1 MTEIK
6 ILFPPENHIL
16 YGDSLNFRY
25 DIKNTTKDN
34 AKTLVIVL
42 DGTEYSIDIGQ
53 YKTKYTFTELKTGN
67 HSLTGYLKTSTGKTI
82 PNTDFTINFKAVTEK
97 FTPPNLNWISIKEK
111 LPLFIREDY
120 KTFTKFVEVYYEWLQ
135 TSNNPV
141 YSIFNSE
148 TFSDIEK
155 TPEIFLESFRTQYL
169 NDFPT
174 NVLEINDQLN
184 IRKVI
189 KNIRQFYSSKGTE
202 KSFKFLFRLLYN
214 AYVEIYYPRKDLLVA
229 SGDLWIEKK
238 SIRIRGI
245 NWNQANKIKKS
256 VIYQRDAESNI
267 ISSARIL
274 SVNSFKIDTEEI
286 FELTIDNIVGK
297 FDLYTP
303 EQSLVDYTEGY
314 IGEKVYVD
322 VLDNGEVIPHEV
334 YMINGITSIN
344 VTTTGLTIGQ
354 YLTVLPNS
362 PSTGKGFSAVV
373 KTVDERGIPT
383 SISIINH
390 GYDYRGK
397 ENTFIIYRKESDN
410 TLTALSGT
418 ITIAKLMYET
428 GYYETIASAPSST
441 GVIRDN
447 RKYQEMSYVI
457 KSIYA
462 GRPEVYLDA
471 VKKLIHPAGVAV
483 FHDTLHK
490 RNTSI
495 PPQNLSLVNRYT
507 KPYIGNYLPY
517 TFNTTK
523 NLRED
528 SYPNGNPV
536 IYYNGLTDL
545 YPNGVDFGSPLPNET
560 TATLEHLPRPQQQ
573 IANSV
578 KYTQFTFIPPVSDS
592 GFVNE
597 YWVVYPH
604 PNTSL
609 NVLNKNVPIKDLFI
623 KDFITLFTETIN
635 FQQ

>member
-16 YGDSLNFRY
+16 YGNSLNFRY

-245 NWNQANKIKKS
+245 NWNQANKI
-256 VIYQRDAESNI
+256 N
-267 ISSARIL
+267 
-274 SVNSFKIDTEEI
+274 
-286 FELTIDNIVGK
+286 
-297 FDLYTP
+297 
-303 EQSLVDYTEGY
+303 
-314 IGEKVYVD
+314 
-322 VLDNGEVIPHEV
+322 
-334 YMINGITSIN
+334 
-344 VTTTGLTIGQ
+344 
-354 YLTVLPNS
+354 
-362 PSTGKGFSAVV
+362 
-373 KTVDERGIPT
+373 
-383 SISIINH
+383 
-390 GYDYRGK
+390 
-397 ENTFIIYRKESDN
+397 
-410 TLTALSGT
+410 
-418 ITIAKLMYET
+418 
-428 GYYETIASAPSST
+428 
-441 GVIRDN
+441 
-447 RKYQEMSYVI
+447 
-457 KSIYA
+457 
-462 GRPEVYLDA
+462 
-471 VKKLIHPAGVAV
+471 
-483 FHDTLHK
+483 
-490 RNTSI
+490 
-495 PPQNLSLVNRYT
+495 
-507 KPYIGNYLPY
+507 
-517 TFNTTK
+517 
-523 NLRED
+523 
-528 SYPNGNPV
+528 
-536 IYYNGLTDL
+536 
-545 YPNGVDFGSPLPNET
+545 
-560 TATLEHLPRPQQQ
+560 
-573 IANSV
+573 
-578 KYTQFTFIPPVSDS
+578 
-592 GFVNE
+592 
-597 YWVVYPH
+597 
-604 PNTSL
+604 
-609 NVLNKNVPIKDLFI
+609 
-623 KDFITLFTETIN
+623 
-635 FQQ
+635 